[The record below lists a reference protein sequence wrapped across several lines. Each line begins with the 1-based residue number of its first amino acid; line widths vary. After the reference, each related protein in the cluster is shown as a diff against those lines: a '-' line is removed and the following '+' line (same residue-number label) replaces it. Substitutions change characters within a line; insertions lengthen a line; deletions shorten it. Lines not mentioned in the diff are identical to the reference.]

1 MGLAARPG
9 TEQLQPVRLAAL
21 AFLLFLALANSR
33 PPSTHWCVSWN
44 SNGLAEKDR
53 VCRLPPVTKMTNF
66 SEHSGVTEDKFEG
79 RLGFCCKGTH

>member
-9 TEQLQPVRLAAL
+9 TKQLQPVRLAAL
-21 AFLLFLALANSR
+21 PFCYFWPWPIADLLAHTGVFPGIPTGSQR
-33 PPSTHWCVSWN
+33 
-44 SNGLAEKDR
+44 KR
-53 VCRLPPVTKMTNF
+53 VCRLPPVAKMTNF